1 MEKERK
7 WKMRVTIFTP
17 TYNRRKQ
24 LKRLYMSLCE
34 QTFQDFEWL
43 IVDDG
48 SEDNTGEDVEKWI
61 DEKKINIRYHY
72 QENNGKHIAMN
83 WAVNNARGNYFIT
96 MDSDDVFRVDGVE
109 KLVKIWK
116 SIPDENKKLFS
127 TVKAR
132 CFDPTTGNSV
142 GKDVPQEH
150 HICSYLDAKYKYKFD
165 SEMVSMTRIE
175 VLKEFPNPDIRG
187 GAQHGGLRF
196 YPEGIWQDLAAR
208 KYQTF
213 FINDLLCGYTQD
225 NSESLLGRGKKYN
238 RYRENI
244 YLWPHVVNDNLDY
257 FRYDP
262 KSFIKAFIG
271 ISMDGFFLKMNI
283 RNMLKLVNGFWRKG
297 VTLCFVPIGYFC
309 YIKRR

>member
-1 MEKERK
+1 ML
-7 WKMRVTIFTP
+7 VTIFTP

-24 LKRLYMSLCE
+24 LERLYRSLCE
-34 QTFQDFEWL
+34 QTFHDFEWL

-48 SEDNTGEDVEKWI
+48 SEDNTKNDVNKWI
-61 DEKKINIRYHY
+61 EEKKINIIYHY

-83 WAVNNARGNYFIT
+83 WAVDNANGKYFVT
-96 MDSDDVFRVDGVE
+96 MDSDDVFSVDGVE
-109 KLVKIWK
+109 KLVATWK
-116 SIPDENKKLFS
+116 SIPMEQQQMIS
-127 TVKAR
+127 AVEAR
-132 CFDPTTGNSV
+132 CFDPLTGNPV
-142 GKDVPQEH
+142 GRDISKEH
-150 HICSYLDAKYKYKFD
+150 HVCSYLDAKYKYKFD

-187 GAQHGGLRF
+187 GSRHGGLRF

-208 KYQTF
+208 KYKTY

-225 NSESLLGRGKKYN
+225 DSESLLGRGKKYN

-257 FRYDP
+257 FIYDP

-271 ISMDGFFLKMNI
+271 ISMDGFFLKMSLKD
-283 RNMLKLVNGFWRKG
+283 MLNLANGFLRKTL
-297 VTLCFVPIGYFC
+297 TLCFVPIGYCC

>member
-1 MEKERK
+1 M
-7 WKMRVTIFTP
+7 
-17 TYNRRKQ
+17 
-24 LKRLYMSLCE
+24 
-34 QTFQDFEWL
+34 
-43 IVDDG
+43 
-48 SEDNTGEDVEKWI
+48 
-61 DEKKINIRYHY
+61 
-72 QENNGKHIAMN
+72 
-83 WAVNNARGNYFIT
+83 
-96 MDSDDVFRVDGVE
+96 
-109 KLVKIWK
+109 
-116 SIPDENKKLFS
+116 
-127 TVKAR
+127 KAR

-208 KYQTF
+208 KYKTF

-271 ISMDGFFLKMNI
+271 I
-283 RNMLKLVNGFWRKG
+283 
-297 VTLCFVPIGYFC
+297 
-309 YIKRR
+309 